1 MARATMALGLLALLL
16 ARAGAASSPPAC
28 GTDAAADAAAALAS
42 AADAE
47 LVPSRFA
54 RVATGVAQLA
64 PDGGANPDGVRLV

>member
-16 ARAGAASSPPAC
+16 ARAGAASPPAC